1 MLKMID
7 NQDSSDEIQSM
18 ARRFQ
23 TVTTIENIMSGPREA
38 TELINPLS
46 SIRQNYHAATIP
58 MQVHNKQEMKKEV
71 ETYKTD
77 ENDMVRSL
85 PEINLPEKIVLIID
99 ITKEKDCTQFKLG
112 TGATYM
118 PMFLIKRVV
127 EIFVG
132 AKSMINRNH
141 EFAIMTLCSD
151 SIKWVCDF
159 TANIKTVLNTL
170 DSLAEEELNTDDT
183 SFDLSQVF
191 EALNTH
197 TDLPRDTD
205 SNDIPSFITRAI
217 LIYSRSNCIPRFQTG
232 NKFFELLSDNPYFI
246 LDALF
251 IHEPPSSENMCEE
264 VYNELTALDAKNLSY
279 ILEVGRNATKLH
291 DNMAKLLAH
300 PMQRPLQK
308 NTSYTICIPG
318 TEEIHSNV

>member
-1 MLKMID
+1 MID
-7 NQDSSDEIQSM
+7 NQDSNDEIQSM

-23 TVTTIENIMSGPREA
+23 TVTTIENIVSGARQA
-38 TELINPLS
+38 TQLTNPLT
-46 SIRQNYHAATIP
+46 SIRENHLAATMP
-58 MQVHNKQEMKKEV
+58 TQHHNKQDVKKEV
-71 ETYKTD
+71 GTCKTD
-77 ENDMVRSL
+77 ESDMVRSL

-141 EFAIMTLCSD
+141 EFAIMTLCSE

-170 DSLAEEELNTDDT
+170 DSLVEEKLNTDDT

-191 EALNTH
+191 EALITH
-197 TDLPRDTD
+197 TDLPRYTE
-205 SNDIPSFITRAI
+205 SNEIPSFITRAI
-217 LIYSRSNCIPRFQTG
+217 LIYSRSNCIPRFRTG
-232 NKFFELLSDNPYFI
+232 NKFFELLSDNPYFV

-251 IHEPPSSENMCEE
+251 VHEPPSSENMCEE

-308 NTSYTICIPG
+308 NACYTICIPG
-318 TEEIHSNV
+318 TKEETHSNV